1 MPAELGGTPVE
12 AERDR
17 ATADGDAASASPVR
31 ARLEEQIAWYDTNS
45 ERNQHR
51 FKELKVCQIV
61 VAAAIPV
68 AAAASAPLWLIGGGG
83 ALIVVLEGLQQLQ
96 QYQQNWTAYRSTC
109 ERLRHEKFLFLGGA
123 GPYARASHPESLLAA
138 RVEGLVSQEHAA
150 WVSHQHDETSKEEGA
165 G

>member
-1 MPAELGGTPVE
+1 MPPELGGTPVE
-12 AERDR
+12 AERGQ

-31 ARLEEQIAWYDTNS
+31 ARLEEQIAWYDANS
-45 ERNQHR
+45 EKNQHR

-61 VAAAIPV
+61 TAAAIPV
-68 AAAASAPLWLIGGGG
+68 AAAASAPVWLMGGGG
-83 ALIVVLEGLQQLQ
+83 ALIVVMEGLQQLQ

-109 ERLRHEKFLFLGGA
+109 ERLRHEKFLFLGRA
-123 GPYARASHPESLLAA
+123 GPYATASKPESLLAA

-150 WVSHQHDETSKEEGA
+150 WVSHQQEETSKEAGA

>member
-1 MPAELGGTPVE
+1 MPAEVGGTQVE
-12 AERDR
+12 AEQRQ
-17 ATADGDAASASPVR
+17 ATADGDAASASAVR
-31 ARLEEQIAWYDTNS
+31 ARLEEQIAWYDRNS
-45 ERNQHR
+45 EKNQHR

-68 AAAASAPLWLIGGGG
+68 AAAASAPVWLLGGGG

-96 QYQQNWTAYRSTC
+96 QYQQNWTTYRSTC
-109 ERLRHEKFLFLGGA
+109 ERLKHEKFLFLGRA
-123 GPYARASHPESLLAA
+123 GPYATASNRESLLAA

-150 WVSHQHDETSKEEGA
+150 WVSHQHEETGKEAGA